1 MTRYALVVAVMIVSA
16 GTLSGCREPQL
27 TMPESYL
34 RLESPGDLYA
44 DRALSADAVYL
55 ALRKEQPA
63 QGGNLEFWFRAVR
76 NELVGQGYV
85 LGAETKIA
93 STDDVPGVRLDFSH
107 AAGGRAMGYSAAVWV
122 HADRVTVAEA
132 GGPKA
137 AFDADHD
144 RLHTALTSVK
154 LR

>member
-1 MTRYALVVAVMIVSA
+1 MIRNAIVAAALVAA
-16 GTLSGCREPQL
+16 TLLAGCREPQL
-27 TMPESYL
+27 TLPQNYL

-44 DRALSADAVYL
+44 DRSLSADAVYL
-55 ALRKEQPA
+55 AVRRRQPA
-63 QGGNLEFWFRAVR
+63 QGGSLEFWARAVR

-85 LGAETKIA
+85 LGAETTIA
-93 STDDVPGVRLDFSH
+93 SADDVPGVRLDFSH
-107 AAGGRAMGYSAAVWV
+107 TAGGRAMGYSAAVYV

-137 AFDADHD
+137 AFDADRE
-144 RLHTALTSVK
+144 RLQAALASVK